1 MQDIYISVGGKLA
14 GGSWKVLAHDF
25 SANEASSTVDDL
37 GSEIDAVYTKSINK
51 TFKAGIKYAAYN
63 AGDLSV
69 DTDKVWVWL
78 EAKF

>member
-1 MQDIYISVGGKLA
+1 
-14 GGSWKVLAHDF
+14 
-25 SANEASSTVDDL
+25 
-37 GSEIDAVYTKSINK
+37 VYAKAINK

-63 AGDLSV
+63 AGDTKV